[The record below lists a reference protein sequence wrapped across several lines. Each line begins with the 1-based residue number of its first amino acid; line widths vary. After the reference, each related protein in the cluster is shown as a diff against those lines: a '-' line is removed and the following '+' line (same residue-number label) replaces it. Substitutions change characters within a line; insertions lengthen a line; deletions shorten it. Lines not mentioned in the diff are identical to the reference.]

1 LARMSTAFGDFTRN
15 LRLTWQDV
23 QRNLQDDDI
32 AVEFLSFPME
42 NSDSVMYIALTLR
55 KNDTLPR
62 MVTMF
67 EQKQL
72 KMDDRAA
79 FTADPAMTEVV
90 WGPLSEALKGVKN
103 IYFAP
108 SGELHRLGIEY
119 LPGMEAYNIYRLSST
134 RELVNRN
141 HERGN
146 GAVLYGDINYNTS
159 LKTLAEKAQTTKSDE
174 TMFAYNSVPA
184 LRGGNSLRGEV
195 GHLTGSKREVEA
207 IHKLLPSSTLLEYN
221 DATEESFKA
230 LSGKRVAII
239 HLSTH
244 GRYYTPDATDLNH
257 KASFIRMG
265 DDSRSVED
273 KALTRSCLM
282 MAGANNVLGDDPET
296 VDGVDDGVLT
306 AKEIAQVDLRGCDL
320 AVLSACETALGDLG
334 SGEGVFGL
342 QRGFKKAGVQTLL
355 MSLWPVDDTATEI
368 LMTEFYRQLVAGKSK
383 RDAFQSAQHHLRT
396 TDGGKWN
403 SPQYWASFILLD

>member
-1 LARMSTAFGDFTRN
+1 
-15 LRLTWQDV
+15 
-23 QRNLQDDDI
+23 
-32 AVEFLSFPME
+32 
-42 NSDSVMYIALTLR
+42 
-55 KNDTLPR
+55 
-62 MVTMF
+62 
-67 EQKQL
+67 
-72 KMDDRAA
+72 
-79 FTADPAMTEVV
+79 
-90 WGPLSEALKGVKN
+90 
-103 IYFAP
+103 
-108 SGELHRLGIEY
+108 
-119 LPGMEAYNIYRLSST
+119 
-134 RELVNRN
+134 
-141 HERGN
+141 
-146 GAVLYGDINYNTS
+146 VLYGDINYNTS

-368 LMTEFYRQLVAGKSK
+368 LMTEFYRQLVAGKTK